1 MSDGRPVCKG
11 TIGRRDA
18 QTAAVPAL
26 PDHDAGRKRMSK
38 KRLATV
44 WLDGCSGCHM
54 SFLDMDERL
63 LTVAGMADLVYS
75 PLVDAK
81 EFPED
86 VDVTLVEGAVSS
98 EDDLHKIK
106 IVRARTKT
114 LVSLGDCAVTANVPG
129 MRNPFGTKAVYDRA
143 YRENVTFDPGHSKIT
158 LHLNEDGRVEEA
170 RFHVT
175 QFRGF
180 EKLCEG
186 RPFYEMP
193 SLMARICGICPVS
206 HLIASAKACDSLLAV
221 KIPPTADKL
230 RRIFGLAQVTQ
241 SHALSLFHLSSPDLL
256 LGMDADPAKSNIFG
270 VAEKNPE
277 LALDGIRLRQF
288 GQRIIERLGG
298 KRIHPAWVV
307 PGGVSEPLTEAN
319 RDAILF
325 ALPDALAIAE
335 RTLEWFK
342 STMERFREEIS
353 VFGNFP
359 TLFMGIVKKDN
370 GLTFYGGK
378 LRIVDASGHVVADD
392 LDPNLYYDYIGEKVE
407 PWSYLKS
414 AYYKPKGF
422 PDGVYR
428 VGPLARL
435 NVADRC
441 GTPRADQEL
450 AEFHELQRTAVLSS
464 FHYHHARLIEIL
476 YCIERLEQLL
486 NDPEILSKHV
496 RAVARP
502 NALEGVG
509 AAEAPR
515 GTLFHH
521 YKIDEQGLIRW
532 VNLIIATGQNNLAMN
547 RSVLQVAKH
556 YVHGNRLTP
565 GMLNRV
571 EAVIRCYDP
580 CLSCSTHALG
590 QMQLRVQLLSPD
602 GEVLDEVARP

>member
-1 MSDGRPVCKG
+1 VKQGNTILIDPV
-11 TIGRRDA
+11 TRI
-18 QTAAVPAL
+18 
-26 PDHDAGRKRMSK
+26 
-38 KRLATV
+38 
-44 WLDGCSGCHM
+44 
-54 SFLDMDERL
+54 E
-63 LTVAGMADLVYS
+63 
-75 PLVDAK
+75 
-81 EFPED
+81 
-86 VDVTLVEGAVSS
+86 
-98 EDDLHKIK
+98 
-106 IVRARTKT
+106 
-114 LVSLGDCAVTANVPG
+114 
-129 MRNPFGTKAVYDRA
+129 
-143 YRENVTFDPGHSKIT
+143 GHSKIT
-158 LHLNEDGRVEEA
+158 LHLSEDGRVEDA

-221 KIPPTADKL
+221 RIPPTADKL

-270 VAEKNPE
+270 VAEANPA
-277 LALDGIRLRQF
+277 LALDGIKLRQF
-288 GQRIIERLGG
+288 GQKIIERLGG
-298 KRIHPAWVV
+298 KRIHPAWIV
-307 PGGVSEPLTEAN
+307 PGGVSAPLTEVD
-319 RDAILF
+319 RDAILEGI
-325 ALPDALAIAE
+325 PDALAIAQ

-342 STMERFREEIS
+342 GTMERFREEIS
-353 VFGNFP
+353 TFGNFP
-359 TLFMGIVKKDN
+359 TMFMGIVKEDN
-370 GLTFYGGK
+370 GLTFYDGK
-378 LRIVDASGHVVADD
+378 LRIVDASGSVVADD
-392 LDPNLYYDYIGEKVE
+392 LDATRYSDYIGEKVE

-414 AYYKPKGF
+414 TYYKPRGF
-422 PDGVYR
+422 PEGVYR

-441 GTPRADQEL
+441 GTERADQEL

-486 NDPEILSKHV
+486 NDSEILSKHV
-496 RAVARP
+496 RAIASP

-509 AAEAPR
+509 ACEAPR

-521 YKIDEQGLIRW
+521 YKIDEHGLIRW
-532 VNLIIATGQNNLAMN
+532 VNLVIATGHNNLAMN

-556 YVHGNRLTP
+556 FVQGKRLTP

-590 QMQLRVQLLSPD
+590 QMDLQVQLVSPD
-602 GEVLDEVARP
+602 GEVLDEVTRH